1 MTRRV
6 PPRCCPGC
14 LLEHATEPCPLHR
27 VASALLAALKK
38 CVAALEYEGDSDR
51 AIALAERAATNAR
64 AALARA
70 KGGAR

>member
-6 PPRCCPGC
+6 PPGCCSGC

-27 VASALLAALKK
+27 SAHDLLAALKK

-51 AIALAERAATNAR
+51 AIALAERAATKAR
-64 AALARA
+64 SVLARA
-70 KGGAR
+70 KGGAL